1 MNGKRNNMLKSRIKM
16 QERLDEHEMILEDRM
31 KDVQE
36 ARRTRSKKLKALERS
51 LTRSQTQ
58 VNDSKAMVDK
68 VDTVCQDLL
77 SQEKNYENEI
87 SNMNSQNRIETK
99 NQLHHVG
106 DVQKEL
112 SRVRSEMKTDKN
124 TKEVRN
130 IYMYKIETGWVLY
143 LWWEL

>member
-77 SQEKNYENEI
+77 SQEINYENEI

-124 TKEVRN
+124 TKEVR
-130 IYMYKIETGWVLY
+130 IICVD
-143 LWWEL
+143 